1 MAQTKIIL
9 CDTNIIIEYFKG
21 NSSVIGELKHIGDSN
36 IYISIIT
43 SGELLFGALNKIEL
57 QKIQKKIELISQIP
71 INEAISDIF
80 TQLMIKYSLSHQLS
94 IPDAFIA
101 ATALY
106 YDVDLYTFNKKDF
119 RFIPGIRLY
128 K

>member
-1 MAQTKIIL
+1 MAQAKIIL

-21 NSSVIGELKHIGDSN
+21 NKSVVDELKVISESYT
-36 IYISIIT
+36 YISSIT
-43 SGELLFGALNKIEL
+43 SAELYYGALNKIEL
-57 QKIQKKIELISQIP
+57 QKIKKQLDLISQIP

-80 TQLMIKYSLSHQLS
+80 TQLMIKYSLSHKLS
-94 IPDAFIA
+94 IPDALIA

-106 YDVDLYTFNKKDF
+106 YDVELYTFNKKDF
-119 RFIPGIRLY
+119 RFISGIRLY